1 MSGER
6 LTASLSASRELDALS
21 SGDFWEHSGGPASC
35 LWRASGVRN
44 GHAVRMDELGKQ
56 RSVEIVRFRREDQAA
71 VQRLILEGLEE
82 HWGVLDPQFNADL
95 DDIDASYAVGTVLVA
110 RDSGRIV
117 GVGAITPVA
126 PGEGEVKRMSVARDA
141 RRRGLGTALLMA
153 LLEDARERGWRRV
166 RLETTADWEDAVQF
180 YCAFGFEL
188 THYEDGAF
196 GRDAYFR
203 MVL

>member
-1 MSGER
+1 
-6 LTASLSASRELDALS
+6 
-21 SGDFWEHSGGPASC
+21 
-35 LWRASGVRN
+35 
-44 GHAVRMDELGKQ
+44 MDELGKQ

-110 RDSGRIV
+110 RDAGQIV
-117 GVGAITPVA
+117 GVGAITPIG

-141 RRRGLGTALLMA
+141 RRRGLGTALLTA
-153 LLEDARERGWRRV
+153 LLEDARERGGRSV

-180 YCAFGFEL
+180 YGASGFEL
-188 THYEDGAF
+188 THYEDGGF

-203 MVL
+203 MDL

>member
-1 MSGER
+1 M
-6 LTASLSASRELDALS
+6 
-21 SGDFWEHSGGPASC
+21 GD
-35 LWRASGVRN
+35 LR
-44 GHAVRMDELGKQ
+44 KQ
-56 RSVEIVRFRREDQAA
+56 RSFEIVRFRREDQAA

-153 LLEDARERGWRRV
+153 LLEDAKEKGWRGV

-180 YCAFGFEL
+180 YGALGFEL
-188 THYEDGAF
+188 THYEDGGF

-203 MVL
+203 MDL